1 VALAELAGVGRNGQA
16 TPPAIQIARGIVEWE
31 RRASGGW
38 AGSVDRHRPEP
49 GRLSRARVGRL
60 GQLANWAKQA
70 LANYFKTKFQI
81 QMLFPFWIQTKL
93 KNSNNSNKTLSYSL
107 IK

>member
-1 VALAELAGVGRNGQA
+1 VREES
-16 TPPAIQIARGIVEWE
+16 EW
-31 RRASGGW
+31 GW
-38 AGSVDRHRPEP
+38 AGSVDRPRPEL

-81 QMLFPFWIQTKL
+81 QIQMLFPFWIQTKL

-107 IK
+107 AVLEKATPRQRLGTLRH

>member
-1 VALAELAGVGRNGQA
+1 VREES
-16 TPPAIQIARGIVEWE
+16 EW
-31 RRASGGW
+31 GW
-38 AGSVDRHRPEP
+38 AGSVDRPRPEP
-49 GRLSRARVGRL
+49 GQLSRARL

-70 LANYFKTKFQI
+70 LVNYLKTKFQIQI